1 MKILNFGSLNVDY
14 IYEVDHFVT
23 AGETLSSNKLTVEA
37 GGKGLNQSL
46 ALSKSTAHLYHAG
59 MIGQTE
65 RDLFMPL
72 LEKNGVDTQFV
83 KLIESQ
89 SGHAIIQLDQTG
101 QNGIL
106 LYGGANLC
114 LTEAFVDEV
123 LSHFEKGDILLLQNE
138 IACMPYI
145 MNQSIAMGMRV
156 FLNPSPITPA
166 LFDYPMD
173 KVDTLIFNEV
183 EGEQLSG
190 CVVPQAMIQ
199 ALKQK
204 YPNVNLLL
212 TLGSAGSLFSNS
224 DSQFFQ
230 PTLKTEV
237 VDTTAAGDTFT
248 GYYIGAIAKGY
259 QIPEALQMASAAA
272 SIAVSRLGA
281 ACSIPD
287 VDEVIKRLGK

>member
-72 LEKNGVDTQFV
+72 LEKNGIDTQFI
-83 KLIESQ
+83 KLLESQ

-138 IACMPYI
+138 IACMAYI
-145 MNQSIAMGMRV
+145 MNQAINMGLRV

-212 TLGSAGSLFSNS
+212 TLGSAGVLFSNS
-224 DSQFFQ
+224 DSQYFQ
-230 PTLKTEV
+230 PALKTEV

-259 QIPEALQMASAAA
+259 QIPEALQLASAAA

>member
-46 ALSKSTAHLYHAG
+46 ALSKSKAHLYHAG
-59 MIGQTE
+59 MIGQSE
-65 RDLFMPL
+65 RDLFVPL
-72 LEKNGVDTQFV
+72 LEKNGVDTQFI
-83 KLIESQ
+83 KLLESQ

-101 QNGIL
+101 QNSIL
-106 LYGGANLC
+106 LFGGANLC

-199 ALKQK
+199 GLKQK

-212 TLGSAGSLFSNS
+212 TLGSAGVLFSNS
-224 DSQFFQ
+224 DSQYFQ
-230 PTLKTEV
+230 PALKTEV

-259 QIPEALQMASAAA
+259 QIPEALQIASAAA
-272 SIAVSRLGA
+272 SIAVSKLGA
-281 ACSIPD
+281 ACSIPEF
-287 VDEVIKRLGK
+287 DEFMKRLDK

>member
-72 LEKNGVDTQFV
+72 LEKNGIDTQFI
-83 KLIESQ
+83 KLLESQ

-138 IACMPYI
+138 IACMAYI
-145 MNQSIAMGMRV
+145 MNQAINMGLRV

-212 TLGSAGSLFSNS
+212 TLGSAGVLFSNS
-224 DSQFFQ
+224 DSQYFQ
-230 PTLKTEV
+230 PALKTEV